1 MAMKQFEGLL
11 ESLAS
16 SPPCSVGTG
25 KAPGPDARPAYLAM
39 RDGLNQCLAGQAPL
53 AAETLQHAYVLYRK
67 AGDKRSASLA
77 QKAIGLC
84 FDAITDCEAARTAY
98 CKSIRMLREAC
109 LHDEAARVQILM
121 ARFEA
126 GHGERR
132 EAMNALRAALVIY
145 REIVHPVG
153 QIEALCQYAEL
164 ALAGG
169 AQDEAREHAREALE
183 LVEQIDDVN
192 THEKLRARAET
203 LLVA

>member
-1 MAMKQFEGLL
+1 MAINQIEGLL
-11 ESLAS
+11 ESLA
-16 SPPCSVGTG
+16 PPRCIVGLG
-25 KAPGPDARPAYLAM
+25 SAPGPDTRPAYLAM
-39 RDGLNQCLAGQAPL
+39 RDGLTQCLGGQIAL
-53 AAETLQHAYVLYRK
+53 AAETLQHAYILYRK

-77 QKAIGLC
+77 QKAVGLC
-84 FDAITDCEAARTAY
+84 FDAITDCAAARTAY
-98 CKSIRMLREAC
+98 CKSIRMLKEAGI
-109 LHDEAARVQILM
+109 HDEAARVQILM

-126 GHGERR
+126 GHGEKR

-169 AQDEAREHAREALE
+169 ERSEAHERAREALTLIE
-183 LVEQIDDVN
+183 RVDDVN

-203 LLVA
+203 LLAA

>member
-1 MAMKQFEGLL
+1 MATKQFETLL
-11 ESLAS
+11 DSLAS
-16 SPPCSVGTG
+16 PPPCSVGIG
-25 KAPGPDARPAYLAM
+25 RAPGPDTRPAYLAM
-39 RDGLNQCLAGQAPL
+39 RDGLNQCLAGQATL
-53 AAETLQHAYVLYRK
+53 AAETLQHAYVLYRR

-98 CKSIRMLREAC
+98 CKSIRLLREAG
-109 LHDEAARVQILM
+109 LHDEAARVQIVM

-126 GHGERR
+126 GHGGKR
-132 EAMNALRAALVIY
+132 EAMNALKAALVIY

-153 QIEALCQYAEL
+153 QVEALCQYAEL

-169 AQDEAREHAREALE
+169 ERAEAHASAREALE
-183 LVEQIDDVN
+183 LVEHIDDVN
-192 THEKLRARAET
+192 THEKLRTRAET